1 MYEDIVWIL
10 YLESLLELSTKL
22 KILVKYFLYKVGSEK
37 IGPMTNIKQAIVLLI
52 RRKLSED
59 CLSSNKI
66 CLRLEVNSTKFIV
79 KPGVLVK

>member
-10 YLESLLELSTKL
+10 YLESLSELSTKL

-52 RRKLSED
+52 RRKLPED

-66 CLRLEVNSTKFIV
+66 CLRLEVNSTRFIV